1 MPCYNHVAKENEGK
15 KERIG
20 PLTLNLMKKVINI
33 GVVCLIA
40 LALRV
45 NPNHIRPTHAF
56 VVTGSQPLALLSYR
70 TIGKGEGK
78 GLKKFP
84 RLINQSLNATVRKVL
99 LD

>member
-1 MPCYNHVAKENEGK
+1 MAKKNGGR
-15 KERIG
+15 KERVG
-20 PLTLNLMKKVINI
+20 RGRPLALNLMKKAINI

-45 NPNHIRPTHAF
+45 NPNNFRAIHAF
-56 VVTGSQPLALLSYR
+56 VVTSSPPLALLSYK
-70 TIGKGEGK
+70 TTGN

-84 RLINQSLNATVRKVL
+84 RLINQSLNAAVRKVL